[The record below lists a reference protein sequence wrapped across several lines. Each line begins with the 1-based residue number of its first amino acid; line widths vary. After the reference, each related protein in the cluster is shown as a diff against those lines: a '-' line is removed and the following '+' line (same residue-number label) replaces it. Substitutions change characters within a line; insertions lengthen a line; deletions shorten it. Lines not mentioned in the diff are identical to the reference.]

1 MFSFR
6 ALLKMYLNCQHI
18 CITNLL
24 VSYHFQQI
32 LKNSPKFLL
41 RGEIKMDILTNQS
54 KSHSLLSKNINAEL
68 TIKVMF
74 TK

>member
-1 MFSFR
+1 MN
-6 ALLKMYLNCQHI
+6 LNCQHI

-24 VSYHFQQI
+24 VSYRFQQI

-41 RGEIKMDILTNQS
+41 RGEIKMDILTN
-54 KSHSLLSKNINAEL
+54 KNNSHGLLCKNINAEL
-68 TIKVMF
+68 NIKVMF

>member
-1 MFSFR
+1 
-6 ALLKMYLNCQHI
+6 MYLNCQHI

-24 VSYHFQQI
+24 VYYNFQQI
-32 LKNSPKFLL
+32 LKNYPKFLL